1 MFQKCKLY
9 FFCINIFQAFTRLL
23 KKKQGEKNEKKLVLP
38 IIGGAVLLA
47 GCFSSGPTPQAE
59 LEQNS
64 QENINDK

>member
-1 MFQKCKLY
+1 M
-9 FFCINIFQAFTRLL
+9 
-23 KKKQGEKNEKKLVLP
+23 VLP

-64 QENINDK
+64 QENIYTYTKPSIDELYKKILNEKE